1 MQAESDGSA
10 PVLDKD
16 AVARLRDA
24 ATRPGPISG
33 WRKVSV
39 YDLRVLLTYL
49 DAAQAGKEHAA

>member
-1 MQAESDGSA
+1 MVTQAESDSST

-24 ATRPGPISG
+24 AACPGPII
-33 WRKVSV
+33 VSA